1 MSGNTKRKFDFTLF
15 EAKTRVMMK
24 KEEEF
29 DNYGEKT
36 VTILTI
42 NLVPFLANGQE
53 KSILD

>member
-1 MSGNTKRKFDFTLF
+1 MSGNVKLKFNFTHF

-53 KSILD
+53 K

>member
-1 MSGNTKRKFDFTLF
+1 MSGNVKLKFNFTHF

-36 VTILTI
+36 VTILMI
-42 NLVPFLANGQE
+42 NLVQFENLR
-53 KSILD
+53 

>member
-1 MSGNTKRKFDFTLF
+1 MSGNVKLKFNFTHF
-15 EAKTRVMMK
+15 EAKTRVMMQ

-42 NLVPFLANGQE
+42 NLVPFSANGQE
-53 KSILD
+53 K